1 MHRETDKQRER
12 PTHTNSRRHRT
23 PPDGCGKVGLKTSTP
38 RRRAPR
44 KCRCRGVCAVRGVGP
59 LLRPEL
65 CGVGTR
71 GRRGRSRRRA
81 ERSRLAGHGHVRAP
95 DSPLDLRIVQ
105 KEPYENWPHSP
116 MRTLPRAPNR
126 CIWIFRAYNRGCVN
140 KAALAR
146 MLGALGRVGE
156 PSLSTKLVQP
166 PPPGFKSA
174 ARGRVGGGAGVRV
187 CGTAP
192 SVGVEQRRARLGRK
206 VASSR
211 GTRASFFHVAPLP
224 AGRGSKRVM
233 GRSCSGGAADPGI
246 ENEARTGS

>member
-116 MRTLPRAPNR
+116 MRTLPQCPQQVHLDLSCIQPRLCEQSCARTHAGRSRTSRRALPEHEA
-126 CIWIFRAYNRGCVN
+126 CA
-140 KAALAR
+140 
-146 MLGALGRVGE
+146 
-156 PSLSTKLVQP
+156 P
-166 PPPGFKSA
+166 PPPAPASNQRPVAGSA
-174 ARGRVGGGAGVRV
+174 AVPVYV
-187 CGTAP
+187 
-192 SVGVEQRRARLGRK
+192 S
-206 VASSR
+206 
-211 GTRASFFHVAPLP
+211 VAPHP
-224 AGRGSKRVM
+224 V
-233 GRSCSGGAADPGI
+233 
-246 ENEARTGS
+246 

>member
-1 MHRETDKQRER
+1 M
-12 PTHTNSRRHRT
+12 SA
-23 PPDGCGKVGLKTSTP
+23 L
-38 RRRAPR
+38 
-44 KCRCRGVCAVRGVGP
+44 GP
-59 LLRPEL
+59 LRPEL
-65 CGVGTR
+65 CGVGSR
-71 GRRGRSRRRA
+71 GRRPFATKGRTEPPRGARACACAGLASRSA
-81 ERSRLAGHGHVRAP
+81 NRSTYYVTKITVRKLAALTHAHP
-95 DSPLDLRIVQ
+95 
-105 KEPYENWPHSP
+105 
-116 MRTLPRAPNR
+116 APNR
-126 CIWIFRAYNRGCVN
+126 CIWIFGAYNRGCVN

-156 PSLSTKLVQP
+156 PSLSTNLVHP
-166 PPPGFKSA
+166 PPAPGFKSA

-246 ENEARTGS
+246 ENEARTGL